1 MQNRSVFDSIDSYK
15 SVVDLSFY
23 RGGGLDPLHDRI
35 PS

>member
-1 MQNRSVFDSIDSYK
+1 MRIEVVLIRLIDDK
-15 SVVDLSFY
+15 SAVDLSFY

>member
-1 MQNRSVFDSIDSYK
+1 MRIEVFDSIDDDYK

-23 RGGGLDPLHDRI
+23 RGGGLDPLHDWI